1 MPYKNPTKQK
11 YVQRIDA
18 SNRYYIKRFT
28 VIQFLGGR
36 CSECGEDDF
45 RCLQIDHIKPI
56 LRVNKNTEAGNATVM
71 NVYMDRMDVEDLQVL
86 CANCHAKKSFTDR
99 ILYSNYIGDE

>member
-28 VIQFLGGR
+28 VIQFLGGK
-36 CSECGEDDF
+36 CSGCDEDDF
-45 RCLQIDHIKPI
+45 RCLQIDHIIPI
-56 LRVNKNTEAGNATVM
+56 LRERGKANAANITVM
-71 NVYMDRMDVEDLQVL
+71 DVFMDRIDVEDLQVL
-86 CANCHAKKSFTDR
+86 CANCHAKKSFADR
-99 ILYSNYIGDE
+99 ILYSNYIGD